1 MHGRLQDGFCRLR
14 EENKTRQLQL
24 KRSSLFTFN
33 FSGQVLDVLFNAFKK
48 LWRDLAFALGS
59 SCSHEAVDVV
69 KPTHNIVTSAHE
81 VSDVVKSGE
90 GSQDYSEN
98 PLMSNLKTN
107 EQCQS
112 ARK

>member
-1 MHGRLQDGFCRLR
+1 M
-14 EENKTRQLQL
+14 
-24 KRSSLFTFN
+24 
-33 FSGQVLDVLFNAFKK
+33 
-48 LWRDLAFALGS
+48 AFALGS
-59 SCSHEAVDVV
+59 FCPQKAVDVV

-81 VSDVVKSGE
+81 VSDVVKSCE

-112 ARK
+112 ARKLDHAVISGNSNCAPSDDFVTRLIMGWFSDVI